1 MSFGHKKASLGL
13 AAVAL
18 LVGGAALA
26 QQNMQEMYGARDP
39 LDCPADMVING
50 APTNEQAAL
59 LVKCTIEGI
68 GDGRLYLIDDA
79 VVTVG
84 EPRDFNPQLDIYYE
98 AIVTGTTMYPI
109 TGSLKRWE
117 CEAII
122 DRNRGANCRVGVE
135 AATRGVCYAMTTGGM
150 SCTMSGNG
158 ELTEG
163 IPGPQS

>member
-1 MSFGHKKASLGL
+1 MSFGYRKISLGL
-13 AAVAL
+13 VAGAL

-39 LDCPADMVING
+39 MECPADLAIDG
-50 APTNEQAAL
+50 APTNEQAAI

-79 VVTVG
+79 AVTVG
-84 EPRDFNPQLDIYYE
+84 EARDFNPQLDIYYE
-98 AIVTGTTMYPI
+98 GIQEGTTMYPI

-117 CEAII
+117 CEAVI

-135 AATRGVCYAMTTGGM
+135 AAARGVCYATTTGGM
-150 SCTMSGNG
+150 ACTMSGNG